1 MGGEKE
7 SPINGQKGK
16 SAHPKISNVSWHDR
30 LNSTRVWDM
39 KQISITAN
47 PVLRSLLSAKNMG
60 GERKL
65 RGTHKDDSLGA
76 KEHWRRN
83 GKLRESLTPSG
94 TLSLA
99 QKSWVGT
106 GALSETLTRQL
117 LPFQNMGS
125 SVDLWGQGQGGRV
138 NNFPKTRS
146 RTGEPREI
154 LSDTKHC
161 LKNVKQRCST

>member
-7 SPINGQKGK
+7 PPINGHKGK
-16 SAHPKISNVSWHDR
+16 WAYPNISNVSWHDR
-30 LNSTRVWDM
+30 SNSTRAWDM

-47 PVLRSLLSAKNMG
+47 SVLWSLLSAKNMG

-65 RGTHKDDSLGA
+65 KETHKDDSLGDN
-76 KEHWRRN
+76 EHWRRN
-83 GKLRESLTPSG
+83 GKLREPLSPFG

-106 GALSETLTRQL
+106 GALSETPVRRL
-117 LPFQNMGS
+117 LPFQKMGS

-138 NNFPKTRS
+138 RTAFPRS
-146 RTGEPREI
+146 EAGLESQEKSSATQ
-154 LSDTKHC
+154 
-161 LKNVKQRCST
+161 NVVCRM